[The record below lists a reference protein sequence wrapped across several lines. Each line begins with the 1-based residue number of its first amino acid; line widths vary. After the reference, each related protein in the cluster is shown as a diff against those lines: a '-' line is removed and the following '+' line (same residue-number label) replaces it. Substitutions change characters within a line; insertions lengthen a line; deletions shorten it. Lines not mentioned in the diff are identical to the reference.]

1 MICVG
6 RPVVLL
12 AADVQGLVLHVVNVG
27 TYVRVLARYNV
38 KQLHFNS

>member
-1 MICVG
+1 MICEG

-12 AADVQGLVLHVVNVG
+12 AADVRGLVLHVINVG
-27 TYVRVLARYNV
+27 TYVRVLANV